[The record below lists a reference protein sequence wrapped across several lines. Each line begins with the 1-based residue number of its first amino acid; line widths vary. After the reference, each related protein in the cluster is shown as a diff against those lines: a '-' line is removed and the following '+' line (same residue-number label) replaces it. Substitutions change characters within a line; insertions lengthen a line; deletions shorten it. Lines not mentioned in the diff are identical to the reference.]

1 MTQQSE
7 MVMFKIEL
15 DDQQITDL
23 LEAID
28 LWIRNFRDD
37 VDEDEC
43 IAAKSD
49 RLTALYQ
56 RLDLRI

>member
-23 LEAID
+23 LQAID

-37 VDEDEC
+37 VDEDED
-43 IAAKSD
+43 IAVSND
-49 RLTALYQ
+49 RLIALYQ